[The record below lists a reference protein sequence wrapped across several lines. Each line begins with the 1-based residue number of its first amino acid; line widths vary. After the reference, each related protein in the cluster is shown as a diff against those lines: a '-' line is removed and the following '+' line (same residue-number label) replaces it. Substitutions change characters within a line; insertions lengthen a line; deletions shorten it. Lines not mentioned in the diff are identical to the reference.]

1 MPIASRRQVDAST
14 RWRPLSPGPN
24 SSRRGTPRSSPPLP
38 PRERSSRQA
47 APPRGCPG
55 GAPHAG
61 APRRNA
67 SRRGPRAGFS
77 WGWRSSSVSEGHRRP
92 PARCLKRG
100 LHVLGPEARQA
111 VPGLDH
117 DRGHR
122 PARQGREEL
131 SAPPPSAQS
140 RSRSPRRQPP
150 LGGPRPPPR
159 HLPVQIRGPV
169 GRGHPGGHHHPPG
182 PRGERG
188 VDQDQPVRA
197 PCRHRQLALPVPAI
211 GGPGMDA
218 LSPRPPLQ
226 VHETAAI
233 VPNQATA
240 PDPRRCHRP
249 PPRGGRPTRAGLSAG
264 GAPSQL
270 DHPRLPGRRHH
281 LDRHPI
287 GTRRTAA
294 ASEFPCSTVRRGT
307 SDVTPWR
314 WPASISLRSSR
325 RRRDS
330 GPMPSWRATR

>member
-67 SRRGPRAGFS
+67 SGRGPRAGFS

-197 PCRHRQLALPVPAI
+197 PCRHRQLALPAPAAGLAGTGDRRSWDGRPESSPTPSGSRNGRDRPQPSNGSRSPAVPPTPTARGPAHPGRPI
-211 GGPGMDA
+211 GGRGPFPA
-218 LSPRPPLQ
+218 RS
-226 VHETAAI
+226 
-233 VPNQATA
+233 
-240 PDPRRCHRP
+240 P
-249 PPRGGRPTRAGLSAG
+249 PPARAAPPPGSA
-264 GAPSQL
+264 P
-270 DHPRLPGRRHH
+270 
-281 LDRHPI
+281 DRHPPPA
-287 GTRRTAA
+287 GT
-294 ASEFPCSTVRRGT
+294 PRG
-307 SDVTPWR
+307 VLTP
-314 WPASISLRSSR
+314 AML
-325 RRRDS
+325 
-330 GPMPSWRATR
+330 AVYH

>member
-1 MPIASRRQVDAST
+1 MPIASPRQVDAST

-47 APPRGCPG
+47 APPTGLPSRGT
-55 GAPHAG
+55 
-61 APRRNA
+61 PRRGSPSERVPTGSPSRLLVGLEVVIGLGRAPAA
-67 SRRGPRAGFS
+67 SGPVPQARPPRA
-77 WGWRSSSVSEGHRRP
+77 RP
-92 PARCLKRG
+92 R
-100 LHVLGPEARQA
+100 
-111 VPGLDH
+111 
-117 DRGHR
+117 
-122 PARQGREEL
+122 
-131 SAPPPSAQS
+131 SAPSGPGARPRSWSPTGQARARGAFRPSPSRQS

-188 VDQDQPVRA
+188 VDQDQPVHA

-233 VPNQATA
+233 VPN
-240 PDPRRCHRP
+240 
-249 PPRGGRPTRAGLSAG
+249 
-264 GAPSQL
+264 
-270 DHPRLPGRRHH
+270 
-281 LDRHPI
+281 
-287 GTRRTAA
+287 
-294 ASEFPCSTVRRGT
+294 
-307 SDVTPWR
+307 
-314 WPASISLRSSR
+314 
-325 RRRDS
+325 
-330 GPMPSWRATR
+330 

>member
-67 SRRGPRAGFS
+67 SGRGPRAGFS

-131 SAPPPSAQS
+131 SAPPPHGKADLGHPAASPRSAAHALPRATC
-140 RSRSPRRQPP
+140 RSRSGARSAADTRADTTTRPD
-150 LGGPRPPPR
+150 LGG
-159 HLPVQIRGPV
+159 RGASTRISRSARLA
-169 GRGHPGGHHHPPG
+169 GTGSW
-182 PRGERG
+182 
-188 VDQDQPVRA
+188 

-287 GTRRTAA
+287 GTRRQQELPAA
-294 ASEFPCSTVRRGT
+294 C
-307 SDVTPWR
+307 
-314 WPASISLRSSR
+314 
-325 RRRDS
+325 
-330 GPMPSWRATR
+330 